1 MEIAAAILLALA
13 VGATVLL
20 VVFRYRRTVAE
31 LASAN
36 AALQAEARQ
45 RTRAEEDRNRFF
57 DLSLDLLCIA
67 GTDGLFQQLSPAWE
81 TTLGWTV
88 EEIKA
93 ERDALVHPDDREMT
107 KREVQ
112 RLRMGGSAVDF
123 ENRYAAKA
131 GGWRWLSWRAVS
143 VPEKGLIYA
152 VARDIS
158 ERKRIEQMK
167 TDFISV
173 VSHEL
178 RTPLT
183 SIRGSLGLIAGG
195 VAGELPE
202 TARDLI
208 DIATKNS
215 DRLARLINDILD
227 VEKIESERMGLR
239 LVPQDLM
246 TLVEQAVEANQMY
259 GQPYGISLR
268 LVESARVLVRA
279 AADRMQQVLGN
290 LLSNAVKFSPRGA
303 VVEVGVTAENGRAR
317 LRVTDRGKGIPPEF
331 QARIFEKFTQ
341 ADTTST
347 RQRGGTGL
355 GLSIARAIVE
365 RHGGKIWFE
374 TAVGQ
379 GATFFVELPEWPGE
393 EPPEPPQHGLAQH
406 QPVPAAVLGGAEGVL
421 GPVDQD
427 LRGGKTRKD
436 GDAAAEGG
444 GDLDAG
450 GALVEM

>member
-1 MEIAAAILLALA
+1 MEIAAALLLALA
-13 VGATVLL
+13 VGSTVLAVL
-20 VVFRYRRTVAE
+20 FRYRRTVAE
-31 LASAN
+31 LARAN

-67 GTDGLFQQLSPAWE
+67 GTDGRFQQLSPAWE

-88 EEIKA
+88 EEIKTK
-93 ERDALVHPDDREMT
+93 RDGLVHPDDREMT
-107 KREVQ
+107 RREVQ
-112 RLRMGGSAVDF
+112 RLQTGGSAVDF
-123 ENRYAAKA
+123 ENRYAAKS

-183 SIRGSLGLIAGG
+183 SIHGSLGLIAGG
-195 VAGELPE
+195 AAGELPE
-202 TARDLI
+202 KARELI
-208 DIATKNS
+208 DIATRNS

-246 TLVEQAVEANQMY
+246 ALVEQAVEANQPY
-259 GQPYGISLR
+259 GQPYEISLR
-268 LVESARVLVRA
+268 IVESARVLVRA
-279 AADRMQQVLGN
+279 DADRMQQVLSN

-303 VVEVGVTAENGRAR
+303 VVEVGVTAEDGRAR
-317 LRVTDRGKGIPPEF
+317 LRVTDHGKGIPPEF

-365 RHGGKIWFE
+365 RHGGQIWFE
-374 TAVGQ
+374 TAVGR
-379 GATFFVELPEWPGE
+379 GTTFFVELPAWTAERA
-393 EPPEPPQHGLAQH
+393 PELSQH

-421 GPVDQD
+421 GPLDQE
-427 LRGGKTRKD
+427 LRGGEARKD

-450 GALVEM
+450 RDLVET